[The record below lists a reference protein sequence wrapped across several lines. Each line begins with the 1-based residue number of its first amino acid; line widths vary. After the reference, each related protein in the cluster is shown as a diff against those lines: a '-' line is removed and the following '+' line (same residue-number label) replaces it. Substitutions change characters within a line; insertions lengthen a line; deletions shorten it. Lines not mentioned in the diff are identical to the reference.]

1 LSIVR
6 IILAIERPLFADVLR
21 RLFLGHDDLRVEAQV
36 TDEIGAAVA
45 LRKLLVHQEVPTDD
59 PLVVITLTADREE
72 IPPVCMR
79 LIYEFPEVRVFCVDM
94 NSGRVRSFRGNIQTK
109 ELQGSLENLVQE
121 LRSLVKHGDLEVDSS

>member
-6 IILAIERPLFADVLR
+6 IILAVERPLFADVLR

-36 TDEIGAAVA
+36 PDEIGAAVA
-45 LRKLLVHQEVPTDD
+45 LRKLLVHQEIPTED
-59 PLVVITLTADREE
+59 PLVVITLIADREE

-79 LIYEFPEVRVFCVDM
+79 LIYEFPEVHMFCIDAD
-94 NSGRVRSFRGNIQTK
+94 SGKVRSFRGSIQIK

-121 LRSLVKHGDLEVDSS
+121 LRSLVRHGDFEEGSS